1 MMKRDTSSRIS
12 LAGQRILITRPQAQ
26 SEALGALLVAAD
38 AEVVVLP
45 LLEVHGLR
53 TDELPINLKK
63 IEQKQYD
70 TLLFTSANAVRFFLT
85 QASELGYDATFLK
98 EQQIYALGRQTQEQ
112 LNRLGCASYC
122 DDRVRSSEDF
132 LRMLINAF
140 ADALPGQHF
149 FWPRALR
156 VRDVLAQGLREQ
168 GAQCSECVVYETL
181 AIKTEEPLP
190 EHLDWVVFSSPSAID
205 AFVNAFSTLPK
216 VHYACIGEVSARRLQ
231 EEGVSC
237 HVIAKEP
244 SNEGLVAAI
253 IDYLCQ

>member
-12 LAGQRILITRPQAQ
+12 LAGQRILTTRPQAQ

-45 LLEVHGLR
+45 LLEVCGLR

-70 TLLFTSANAVRFFLT
+70 TLLFTSANAVRFFLA
-85 QASELGYDATFLK
+85 QASELGYAATFLK
-98 EQQIYALGRQTQEQ
+98 AQQIYALGRQTQEE
-112 LNRLGCASYC
+112 LNRFDCASYC
-122 DDRVRSSEDF
+122 DERVRSSEDF
-132 LRMLINAF
+132 LRMLIDTF
-140 ADALPGQHF
+140 APALAGQHF
-149 FWPRALR
+149 LWPRALR
-156 VRDVLAQGLREQ
+156 VRDVLAQGLRAQ

-181 AIKTEEPLP
+181 AIKPEEALP
-190 EHLDWVVFSSPSAID
+190 ERLDWIIFASPSAVD
-205 AFVNAFSTLPK
+205 AFVDAFGTFPK

-237 HVIAKEP
+237 QALAKAP

-253 IDYLCQ
+253 GDYLCQ